1 MLIDEFKAFRSPV
14 FRVLIVATLLS
25 SVYAG
30 SAHAQDRPVVP
41 KTGGSVS
48 GRVLAADGS
57 EPLVDALVTLIALS
71 GQRGPTTEAPSFRT
85 SQDGRYR
92 FAGLAPGKYR
102 LLVTHDG
109 FLPVA
114 FEVQVTGVSD
124 INLSAALD
132 LVAVHL
138 AQLGQDT
145 ATVVTGRVIDNKTG
159 QPVPNTEV
167 SIEGTNLRTVTDAD
181 GRFWLVSVPPGP
193 QTLHTR
199 RIGYAPTRRAIV
211 VPARG
216 TVTQELQI
224 ASSALLVEG
233 VVVTA
238 DPLSRARGELG
249 TASVVDREAIANQ
262 MTASLA
268 GVLELTPGVP
278 LAPPGLDGVQQI
290 TLRSVPT
297 SSVTAGFNSVTA
309 GGPSAADLAA
319 FGTLIILDGVPV
331 SNNANLQRAGRSGFG
346 ASNAGGGI
354 DLRRIPAATLERVEV
369 IRGIP
374 SARFGDLT
382 QGVIIVDTR
391 AGVVDPTPVV
401 RYDDRTV
408 EASIVAG
415 RSFTSEAQT
424 ATATFDIARTRLA
437 PGVTDDDG
445 FRLASQF
452 AHRLSL
458 GRDGL
463 GENAKLIMDTRVD
476 VFQLF
481 DDRPEQ
487 PDLRPGVA
495 SRNRDSGVRVSE
507 RARLSLGNESRLE
520 LTAAVSRQRQ
530 RRFNQLPVITGATP
544 FTDRLTEGRSV
555 GRFIG
560 GQFITRLDVDD
571 DPWLVFGR
579 LEATAPKRILGLK
592 HSVTGGVELRRE
604 WNSGPGFQFD
614 IDKPLGG
621 SFNGVRGFD
630 RPRRA
635 DDVPP
640 LAAGGLYV
648 SDRIRSMLP
657 GGVGLDVQA
666 GLRLDF
672 LNDGTNWFSGFRD
685 QSFQPR
691 LNVQL
696 TPSRWVRLRAG
707 WGRLAKLPSLA
718 QLSPDPQ
725 FFDVV
730 NVNRFTTDPAERLA
744 VLTTFIR
751 DPTNPNLGLSNAR
764 KAEVGAEFVLGN
776 TGGAI
781 SVVVFSE
788 RLTDA
793 VGLRFQ
799 PSSLLREHFDLS
811 DSTLGTGVPPTIIEP
826 AAFVDTVPIL
836 IQQPANNFTV
846 KTRGVEFT
854 AFLPQLKVISTN
866 LEVQGSWIKEELS
879 ADGIEFGALADF
891 ENFQFNGTTPRVP
904 FWDGRS
910 PTGVRAIF
918 TYRIIHHQPRLGLVI
933 TGTLQ
938 HYAKETR
945 RDVGA
950 SDTLSFA
957 GFMNRDGSLVRI
969 RPEDRT
975 DAQFADL
982 RRPRAGLENF
992 RVPADWL
999 LSLQVS
1005 KTLPL
1010 DGRFSFYAFNAL
1022 DRSGKITIRGAR
1034 PFAGIR
1040 FGMELT
1046 MPLNLRRGPPR

>member
-1 MLIDEFKAFRSPV
+1 MLIDEFKAFRSQL
-14 FRVLIVATLLS
+14 FRVLMVMTLVS
-25 SVYAG
+25 SAAG
-30 SAHAQDRPVVP
+30 EASHAQVRPMEP
-41 KTGGSVS
+41 RTGGSIS

-57 EPLVDALVTLIALS
+57 APLADALVTLISLA
-71 GQRGPTTEAPSFRT
+71 GTRAAAARAPSLRT
-85 SQDGRYR
+85 SRDGRYR
-92 FAGLAPGKYR
+92 FSGLMPGKYR
-102 LLVTHDG
+102 VLITHVG
-109 FLPVA
+109 YLPVA
-114 FEVQVTGVSD
+114 FEVQVTSAADV
-124 INLSAALD
+124 NLSAALD
-132 LVAVHL
+132 MVTVHL

-145 ATVVTGRVIDNKTG
+145 ATVVTGRVIDSKTG

-167 SIEGTNLRTVTDAD
+167 AIEGTNLRTVTDAA
-181 GRFWLVSVPPGP
+181 GRFWLASVPPGP

-199 RIGYAPTRRAIV
+199 RIGYAPTRHAIV

-216 TVTQELQI
+216 TVTQEIQI
-224 ASSALLVEG
+224 ASSALLVPG

-262 MTASLA
+262 MTTSLR

-278 LAPPGLDGVQQI
+278 VSPPGLDGVEQI
-290 TLRSVPT
+290 SLRSVPT
-297 SSVTAGFNSVTA
+297 SGVTSGPNSVTA

-331 SNNANLQRAGRSGFG
+331 SNNANLQRGGRSEFG

-354 DLRRIPAATLERVEV
+354 DLRRIPASTLERVEV

-382 QGVIIVDTR
+382 QGVIVVDTR
-391 AGVVDPTPVV
+391 AGVVDPVPVV

-408 EASIVAG
+408 EGSMVAG
-415 RSFTSEAQT
+415 RSFTSETQV

-437 PGVTDDDG
+437 PGVTEDDG
-445 FRLASQF
+445 FRLAGQF

-458 GRDGL
+458 GGDGL
-463 GENAKLIMDTRVD
+463 GENAKLVMDTRVD

-507 RARLSLGNESRLE
+507 RARLRLGDESRIE
-520 LTAAVSRQRQ
+520 LTAAVSRRSQRS
-530 RRFNQLPVITGATP
+530 FFQLPVIAGATP

-560 GQFITRLDVDD
+560 GQFITRLDLDD

-579 LEATAPKRILGLK
+579 LEATAPKQILGLK
-592 HSVTGGVELRRE
+592 HEFTGGLELRRE
-604 WNSGPGFQFD
+604 WNSGPGFQFP

-640 LAAGGLYV
+640 LAAGALYA
-648 SDRIRSMLP
+648 SDRIRSTLP

-685 QSFQPR
+685 ESLEPR

-707 WGRLAKLPSLA
+707 WGRLAKLPSQA

-725 FFDVV
+725 FFDLV

-744 VLTTFIR
+744 VITTFIR
-751 DPTNPNLGLSNAR
+751 DPTNPNLGMSNAR
-764 KAEVGAEFVLGN
+764 KAEIGAEFVLGN

-781 SVVVFSE
+781 SVAAFSE
-788 RLTDA
+788 RLSDA

-811 DSTLGTGVPPTIIEP
+811 DSTVGTGVPPTIIEP

-836 IQQPANNFTV
+836 IRQPANNLTV
-846 KTRGVEFT
+846 KTRGIEFT
-854 AFLPQLKVISTN
+854 AFLPQLKAISTN
-866 LEVQGSWIKEELS
+866 LEVQGAWIKEELF

-891 ENFQFNGTTPRVP
+891 ENFQFNGSTPRVP

-910 PTGVRAIF
+910 PTGIRAIF
-918 TYRIIHHQPRLGLVI
+918 TYRIVHHQPRLGLVV

-938 HYAKETR
+938 HYAKETT

-975 DAQFADL
+975 DPQFADL
-982 RRPRAGLENF
+982 RRARKGLENF

-1022 DRSGKITIRGAR
+1022 DRSGKVTVRGAR
-1034 PFAGIR
+1034 LLAGIR
-1040 FGMELT
+1040 FGVELT
-1046 MPLNLRRGPPR
+1046 MPLNLHTGPPR